1 MTCFTKKLVT
11 LLSVISLILTSSFG
25 AFAADKPNKK
35 RGQVYFKM
43 VCNVCHMSTAER
55 TIPPAIYTMEYWGT
69 YFDADAHD
77 KTGKTNAKISY
88 YLSTEYRKSISDTN
102 KAAKRFMKLSN
113 EQLFADVRKF
123 AVNGA
128 KDSDT
133 PATCN

>member
-1 MTCFTKKLVT
+1 MTHSKSLVKLFTAVALLCFTASQV
-11 LLSVISLILTSSFG
+11 S
-25 AFAADKPNKK
+25 AEPKPNKK

-43 VCNVCHMSTAER
+43 VCTVCHQDTAGR
-55 TIPPAIYTMEYWGT
+55 AIPPVDYTMEQWAA

-77 KTGKTNAKISY
+77 KSGKTNSKLSY
-88 YLSTEYRKSISDTN
+88 YTSLAYRESVKDSN
-102 KAAKRFMKLSN
+102 KAAKRFMKLG
-113 EQLFADVRKF
+113 EDQLFADVRKF

>member
-1 MTCFTKKLVT
+1 MMSFTKKLVI

-43 VCNVCHMSTAER
+43 VCTVCHMSTAER
-55 TIPPAIYTMEYWGT
+55 TIPPADYTMEYWGS
-69 YFDADAHD
+69 YLDANAHD
-77 KTGKTNAKISY
+77 KSGKTNSKVSY
-88 YLSTEYRKSISDTN
+88 YISTEYRESIKDTN
-102 KAAKRFMKLSN
+102 KAAKRFLKLSN

>member
-1 MTCFTKKLVT
+1 MKSLIKQLVI
-11 LLSVISLILTSSFG
+11 LFSAISLILTSSFG

-43 VCNVCHMSTAER
+43 VCTVCHMSTAER
-55 TIPPAIYTMEYWGT
+55 TIPPADYTMEYWDA

-77 KTGKTNAKISY
+77 KSGKTNAKVSY
-88 YLSTEYRKSISDTN
+88 YVSTEYRESIKDTN
-102 KAAKRFMKLSN
+102 KAARRFMKVSN

-123 AVNGA
+123 AVSGA